1 MSLNRSLFSN
11 REKRYSKW
19 KPEKQS
25 VLTLGCLREK
35 TMVDSS
41 KKKKKRRRKKKE
53 RTLVEEKENN
63 PAIRLNP
70 HLQSQRHKIII

>member
-1 MSLNRSLFSN
+1 M
-11 REKRYSKW
+11 
-19 KPEKQS
+19 PERKDN
-25 VLTLGCLREK
+25 GCFI
-35 TMVDSS
+35 
-41 KKKKKRRRKKKE
+41 KKKKTEEEEEE